1 MGKTNN
7 SELISADTSIQ
18 DMSYVQLIKE
28 GSRAGSSDQ
37 GTKLIGISSGAVSA
51 VTGSLA
57 IIGEEFGED
66 LLSGLGSGAL
76 IGIGFMIYRFFKVAR
91 EIEDEFEHEYNT

>member
-91 EIEDEFEHEYNT
+91 EIEDEFEAEQHT

>member
-76 IGIGFMIYRFFKVAR
+76 LGIGFMIYRFFNVAR
-91 EIEDEFEHEYNT
+91 EIEDEFEAEQHT

>member
-57 IIGEEFGED
+57 IIG
-66 LLSGLGSGAL
+66 
-76 IGIGFMIYRFFKVAR
+76 
-91 EIEDEFEHEYNT
+91 

>member
-91 EIEDEFEHEYNT
+91 EIEDEFEHE